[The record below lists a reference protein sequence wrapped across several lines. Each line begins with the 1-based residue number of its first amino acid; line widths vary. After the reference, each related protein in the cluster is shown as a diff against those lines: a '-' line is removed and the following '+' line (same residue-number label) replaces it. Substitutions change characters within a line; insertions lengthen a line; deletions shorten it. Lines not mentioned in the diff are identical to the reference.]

1 MACSPPGSSVHGF
14 LQARILEWVAVF
26 FSRGPSQPLDQ
37 SRSPAFQV
45 DSSLSKPPGKPHLR
59 YCSNSGYC
67 SPSLWACH
75 CYSLAYLFRDWQI
88 IVVESVSPN
97 STVWSLS
104 WNFLRSAAL
113 DILHSQ
119 PGVILTLAGSLFL
132 IFPVSCLHF
141 WYNIQLWSFINNWL
155 LSLFS
160 RCSGMGLHSTIQINL
175 GPFTG
180 EFLRLVLRFVLTLG
194 GLLWA
199 ICLLDS
205 LWQRSWP
212 AV

>member
-160 RCSGMGLHSTIQINL
+160 RCSGRGGGNCSTAL
-175 GPFTG
+175 
-180 EFLRLVLRFVLTLG
+180 
-194 GLLWA
+194 
-199 ICLLDS
+199 S
-205 LWQRSWP
+205 K
-212 AV
+212 